1 VSAATTPTRREE
13 LHRRGLAL
21 GWFTVFSTLFLLYQA
36 FFA

>member
-1 VSAATTPTRREE
+1 MSAATTPPQREG

-21 GWFTVFSTLFLLYQA
+21 GWFTVFSTLFLPYQA